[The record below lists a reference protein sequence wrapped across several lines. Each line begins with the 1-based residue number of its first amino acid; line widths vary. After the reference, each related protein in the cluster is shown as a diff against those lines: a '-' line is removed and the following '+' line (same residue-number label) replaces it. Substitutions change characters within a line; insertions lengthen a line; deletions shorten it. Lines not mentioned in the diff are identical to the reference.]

1 LRSERREE
9 ESGKRRSKYW
19 GGGGGG
25 YWWCLEGRCL
35 LVTIIGCD
43 IMRYGVRR
51 LIPFAFNLS
60 FPKNH
65 AFLATVRDRLL

>member
-1 LRSERREE
+1 VGRDEASIRGDNCWR
-9 ESGKRRSKYW
+9 
-19 GGGGGG
+19 
-25 YWWCLEGRCL
+25 LEGRCL

-60 FPKNH
+60 FPKNRV
-65 AFLATVRDRLL
+65 FLATVRDRLL